1 MASTNHTTNYNLSQ
15 YVATDKP
22 TYLVDYNNDML
33 AIDTQMKANATA
45 VATAQNAA
53 ETADAK
59 AVTADGK
66 AVTAQ
71 SSAAAAQTS
80 ADSANTKIGTMANL
94 ETADKTSLVNAL
106 NEVINEININQHT
119 TFDPSISGQISVT
132 NASLYSNEGMLYCST
147 NSSGTLAKI
156 YGFVRLNTE
165 NTTATP
171 VVSIQ
176 TSLRPQT
183 DIIINSVGIN
193 VLTDS
198 NDTNNTVSCDLKIY
212 TTGVVEIYGA
222 NNSATKRNRLII
234 HPCILYIKDFGD
246 VITPS
251 NN

>member
-15 YVATDKP
+15 YISTDKP

-33 AIDTQMKANATA
+33 AIDTQMKVNETAAATA
-45 VATAQNAA
+45 KTAA
-53 ETADAK
+53 ENADTK

-119 TFDPSISGQISVT
+119 TFDPSISGQISVS
-132 NASLYSNEGMLYCST
+132 NASLYTDEGKLFCST

-156 YGFVRLNTE
+156 YGFVRLNTS

-193 VLTDS
+193 VITDS
-198 NDTNNTVSCDLKIY
+198 NDSNNVVSCNIKIY
-212 TTGVVEIYGA
+212 TTGVVEIYG
-222 NNSATKRNRLII
+222 NNGGTITRNRIII